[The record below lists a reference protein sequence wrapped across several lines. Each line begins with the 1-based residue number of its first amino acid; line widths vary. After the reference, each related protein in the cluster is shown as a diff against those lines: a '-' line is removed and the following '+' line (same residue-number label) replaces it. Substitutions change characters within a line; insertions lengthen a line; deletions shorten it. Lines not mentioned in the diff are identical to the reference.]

1 MNATSSLDPGG
12 EFLRVAKVKRVP
24 LSPRTLSESLHNYSN
39 SGSIPFIFNFNHDHP
54 PSPVVVVDMDA
65 SGSNLDVPVF
75 NPACS
80 CCLEELGLGNGP
92 LPKPT
97 IGKHRHP
104 VSDPNETLRNELTQ
118 CQNCWVSKGPGVTFS
133 RCGACKIDIYCSKEC
148 QKKAWPFHKEKCKL
162 NQRILINENNPLK
175 CLQKFTSKH
184 RPAIAES
191 AVRALELSVDIERPL
206 RYVLTIFLRK
216 RKDSQRPETSYFAT
230 GADVLPFEVFP
241 SARCEEMKDQ
251 IKKVTEEYKK
261 SGMDGA
267 LFVVLMCPEEG
278 SMNIAPVGFSRDTFF
293 PPGTPWKEFLFAHL
307 NEGVVN

>member
-1 MNATSSLDPGG
+1 MVEDSGD
-12 EFLRVAKVKRVP
+12 FLRVPKVMRVP
-24 LSPRTLSESLHNYSN
+24 RPLGTLSESRHNYSN
-39 SGSIPFIFNFNHDHP
+39 SGTIPFVFNLNHDH
-54 PSPVVVVDMDA
+54 SPISVVVVDMDA
-65 SGSNLDVPVF
+65 SGSNLDVPIF
-75 NPACS
+75 NPACP
-80 CCLEELGLGNGP
+80 CCREELGLGNSP

-104 VSDPNETLRNELTQ
+104 VSDPNESLRNKLTQ

-148 QKKAWPFHKEKCKL
+148 QKKAWPSHKEKCKL
-162 NQRILINENNPLK
+162 NQRILINDDNPLK
-175 CLQKFTSKH
+175 YIQKFTSKH
-184 RPAIAES
+184 RPVLAES
-191 AVRALELSVDIERPL
+191 AVRALELSIDIERPL
-206 RYVLTIFLRK
+206 RYVLAVFLRK
-216 RKDSQRPETSYFAT
+216 REDSQRAETSYFVT
-230 GADVLPFEVFP
+230 GADVLPYEAFP

-251 IKKVTEEYKK
+251 IRKVTKEYKK

-278 SMNIAPVGFSRDTFF
+278 TMNIAPVGFSRNTFF